1 MNVCTHLAARRET
14 TRTGHDRH
22 AFFRRRRDKD
32 LTAEFDDRL
41 LDEFREDAGRDPE
54 PRAGIIDA
62 QSVKGA
68 ASVPAAARG
77 STAGRRSTA
86 ASGTSWWTPSD
97 GCWPLR

>member
-1 MNVCTHLAARRET
+1 MCTHLATRRET

-22 AFFRRRRDKD
+22 AFFRRRRDKG
-32 LTAEFDDRL
+32 LTAKFDDRL
-41 LDEFREDAGRDPE
+41 FDEFREDAG
-54 PRAGIIDA
+54 
-62 QSVKGA
+62 
-68 ASVPAAARG
+68 RG